1 MRTILKIAFVA
12 VLAAMLWVTWQA
24 SLDRDVL
31 TAGKEIWA
39 DPWGK
44 ATLFDTYFA
53 FLTIWLF
60 VAWRERGWISRLL
73 WLLAILVLGNFA
85 IAVYFLIALFQLR
98 PGEDWGRIFAQ
109 KPR

>member
-1 MRTILKIAFVA
+1 MRRFLMIAFVA
-12 VLAAMLWVTWQA
+12 VLAAMLWVTFTA

-39 DPWGK
+39 DPWGR

-60 VAWRERGWISRLL
+60 VAWRERAWLARLL
-73 WLLAILVLGNFA
+73 WLVAILAFGNFA
-85 IAVYFLIALFQLR
+85 IAAYFLIALFGLP
-98 PGEDWGRIFAQ
+98 PGAEWGGIFAR

>member
-1 MRTILKIAFVA
+1 MRRFLQLAFLA
-12 VLAAMLWVTWQA
+12 VLAAMLWVTWTA

-31 TAGKEIWA
+31 TAGRALWA

-44 ATLFDTYFA
+44 ATLFDAYFA

-60 VAWRERGWISRLL
+60 VAWRERTWLSRLL

-85 IAVYFLIALFQLR
+85 IATYFLIALFRLP
-98 PGEDWGRIFAQ
+98 PGADWGRIFERL
-109 KPR
+109 PR